1 MKKRYKV
8 LMTEPATGDLL
19 ATARYIAK
27 ELKEPAAAKNLVEKI
42 REAVMSLSEMP
53 IRHALVTEERLAFLG
68 IRKLPV
74 DNYIVLYVVSET
86 DTVVTVVRILYSR
99 RDWEQLL

>member
-1 MKKRYKV
+1 
-8 LMTEPATGDLL
+8 MTEPATGDLL

-27 ELKEPAAAKNLVEKI
+27 ELKEPAAAKKLVAKI

-53 IRHALVTEERLAFLG
+53 TRHALVTDERFALLG
-68 IRKLPV
+68 IRKLLA
-74 DNYIVLYVVSET
+74 DNYIVFYVISET
-86 DTVVTVVRILYSR
+86 DMVVTVVRILYGR

>member
-1 MKKRYKV
+1 MKSYKV
-8 LMTEPATGDLL
+8 LMTEPATGDSL
-19 ATARYIAK
+19 AATRYIAK
-27 ELKEPAAAKNLVEKI
+27 ELKEPAAAKNLVAKI

-53 IRHALVTEERLAFLG
+53 TRHALVTDERLAFLG

-74 DNYIVLYVVSET
+74 DNYMVFYVVSET
-86 DTVVTVVRILYSR
+86 DMVVTVVRILYGR

>member
-1 MKKRYKV
+1 MKSYQV

-19 ATARYIAK
+19 ATAQYIAK
-27 ELKEPAAAKNLVEKI
+27 ELKEPAAAKKLVSKI

-53 IRHALVTEERLAFLG
+53 SRHALITDERLALLG

-74 DNYIVLYVVSET
+74 ENYIVFYVISET
-86 DTVVTVVRILYSR
+86 NMVVTVVRILYGR
-99 RDWEQLL
+99 RDWEQIL

>member
-1 MKKRYKV
+1 MKSYKV
-8 LMTEPATGDLL
+8 LMTQPATGDLL

-27 ELKEPAAAKNLVEKI
+27 ELKEPAAAKKMVAKL
-42 REAVMSLSEMP
+42 REAVMSLSDMP
-53 IRHALVTEERLAFLG
+53 TRHALVTDERLALLG

-74 DNYIVLYVVSET
+74 DNYIVFYVISEA
-86 DTVVTVVRILYSR
+86 DMVVTVVRILYGR

>member
-1 MKKRYKV
+1 MKCYQV

-19 ATARYIAK
+19 AIAQYIAK
-27 ELKEPAAAKNLVEKI
+27 ELKEPAAAKKLVSKI
-42 REAVMSLSEMP
+42 RVAVMSLSEMP
-53 IRHALVTEERLAFLG
+53 SRYTLVTDRRLAMLG

-74 DNYIVLYVVSET
+74 ENYIVFYVISEMNM
-86 DTVVTVVRILYSR
+86 VVTVVRILHGR